1 MGAGRPQSL
10 LPEVA
15 VLPGDEARIPMD
27 VQETSTV
34 DPVMPQVGLVTQ
46 PLNPEDLPE
55 VTTRDKGSGPIRAPS
70 VKIY

>member
-46 PLNPEDLPE
+46 PLNPEDFAE